1 MSVNRS
7 RHIVALVSLLVFLL
21 AGQAGAQ
28 GYFWCLGEDGHTA
41 LEYAAGNSCS
51 PDARDQQRSG
61 CHGDHIGP
69 LSSQEDHCGPC
80 LDLPATLEV
89 ASRGTD
95 APKKL
100 KVQIGTPPVIQVAP
114 LHTFASVFV
123 SPPCHQPPP
132 HISHSILLQRTV
144 VFLI

>member
-1 MSVNRS
+1 MRANRS

-28 GYFWCLGEDGHTA
+28 GYFWCLGEDGQTA

-51 PDARDQQRSG
+51 PDVRGQQTSG

-69 LSSQEDHCGPC
+69 LSSQEEHCGPC

-100 KVQIGTPPVIQVAP
+100 KVQIGFPPVIQVVP
-114 LHTFASVFV
+114 PHTFASVSV
-123 SPPCHQPPP
+123 SPPCHQPSPR
-132 HISHSILLQRTV
+132 ISQTILLQRTV